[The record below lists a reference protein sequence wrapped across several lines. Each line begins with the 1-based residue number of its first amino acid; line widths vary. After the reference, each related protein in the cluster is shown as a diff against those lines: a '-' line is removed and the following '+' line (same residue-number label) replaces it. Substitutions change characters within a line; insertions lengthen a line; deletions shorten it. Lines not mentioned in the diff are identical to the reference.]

1 MKSKNWTYLSILI
14 GSFIIIIFEFNDQ
27 TDSPFKIVG
36 IFLLI
41 FGLAR
46 LSFSIK
52 GTKPDKKYIPSEE
65 DQEV

>member
-1 MKSKNWTYLSILI
+1 MKSKYWTYLGILI
-14 GSFIIIIFEFNDQ
+14 GSLIIIIFEFNDQ
-27 TDSPFKIVG
+27 TSAQFKIVG
-36 IFLLI
+36 IVLLI

-52 GTKPDKKYIPSEE
+52 GTKPEETYIRSEE